1 MGKVFKDKQGNVI
14 AKLLQFVATD
24 AQVNRAITD
33 YLDKNGIT
41 LAEGVDL
48 KKMSSDLSKT
58 SLEVDGVKDAVS
70 NLQKAQT
77 NVLLQY
83 KDHFID
89 TFEAGYIDDKTG
101 TDADTAGYI
110 RSVGLQK
117 IQTQNSVLIVNAPTG
132 YQYAWYFYDENQ
144 KFQGATQW
152 MTKNDAYKITNS
164 QVGWYVRCVMHSS
177 GTLSIDAI
185 DIILAGSAV
194 TDILDQFME
203 NQGSTELLGEEV
215 LSSADKLELNV
226 TKVSL
231 QSVCDVNCI
240 IISFLTDLHI
250 ACTAGKTP
258 EELAEGATKI
268 RRHIACYNLLAQ
280 EFDFDLCAYGGDY
293 LNNSSQTNKEIAL
306 NAHKAVRFLMD
317 KTDKSVPAI
326 VGKGNHDDNTM
337 YTDYKNGY
345 VDSQNLYKLVTGKDS
360 RKSKRDA
367 EFLERS
373 YGYYDIPNKKV
384 RVFMLNSD
392 DVPTSVTSDNKLLY
406 GGQNNSGF
414 SQEQI
419 RFVAD
424 HLLFDES
431 GWQVIFFS
439 HHPLKTFVNGDAE
452 ASGYSCSGV
461 TATHGGQAMLD
472 LITGFKN
479 REQGTV
485 KNVTADFEVSV
496 DYDFTQNKS
505 STVIASICG
514 HTHVYCHKQEDGIHY
529 IATRAVLGH
538 PTYNYISTS
547 CYIVINRKYRK
558 LHLIANG
565 DGDDY
570 TYSY

>member
-1 MGKVFKDKQGNVI
+1 MGKVFKDKQGNII

-24 AQVNRAITD
+24 EQVNQAITA
-33 YLDKNGIT
+33 YLDKNGIA

-48 KKMSSDLSKT
+48 KKMASELSQALT
-58 SLEVDGVKDAVS
+58 DINGIKDS
-70 NLQKAQT
+70 ITGLQQAQT

-83 KDHFID
+83 RDHFINN
-89 TFEAGYIDDKTG
+89 FEVGYIDSTTG
-101 TDADTAGYI
+101 ADIGNAAYI
-110 RSVGLQK
+110 RSSEFEKLQIK
-117 IQTQNSVLIVNAPTG
+117 NTALVISMPEG
-132 YQYAWYFYDENQ
+132 YQCALYFYNEN
-144 KFQGATQW
+144 KIFQGATQW
-152 MTKNDAYKITNS
+152 MSNSDTYRINDS
-164 QVGWYVRCVMHSS
+164 QVGWYVRCVIYSNKKIE
-177 GTLSIDAI
+177 IDAI
-185 DIILAGSAV
+185 NIILAGDAV
-194 TDILDQFME
+194 AEILDRATQTQ
-203 NQGSTELLGEEV
+203 NSSKLLGESE
-215 LSSADKLELNV
+215 LSSSDKLELNV
-226 TKVSL
+226 TKASL
-231 QSVCDVNCI
+231 QSVCDVNSVI
-240 IISFLTDLHI
+240 IPFLTDLHI
-250 ACTAGKTP
+250 TCTEGKTP
-258 EELAEGATKI
+258 EDMAKEAAKI

-293 LNNSSQTNKEIAL
+293 LNNSSQTNKVTAL
-306 NAHKAVRFLMD
+306 NAHKAVRILMD
-317 KTDKSVPAI
+317 AADSSIPSI

-345 VDSQNLYKLVTGKDS
+345 VDSQNLYKFVTGKDA
-360 RKSKRDA
+360 RKSQRDS

-419 RFVAD
+419 QFVAD
-424 HLLFDES
+424 HLLFNES

-439 HHPLKTFVNGDAE
+439 HHPLKTFTNEDTE
-452 ASGYSCSGV
+452 ASGYTCSGV
-461 TATHGGQAMLD
+461 TSTHGGKAILD
-472 LITGFKN
+472 LIAAFKN
-479 REQGTV
+479 KEKGSV
-485 KNVTADFEVSV
+485 KNAIADFEVSV
-496 DYDFTQNKS
+496 EYDFTSNKS
-505 STVIASICG
+505 NTVIASICG

-547 CYIVINRKYRK
+547 SYIVINRKDRM

-570 TYSY
+570 TYEY

>member
-1 MGKVFKDKQGNVI
+1 
-14 AKLLQFVATD
+14 
-24 AQVNRAITD
+24 
-33 YLDKNGIT
+33 
-41 LAEGVDL
+41 
-48 KKMSSDLSKT
+48 
-58 SLEVDGVKDAVS
+58 
-70 NLQKAQT
+70 
-77 NVLLQY
+77 
-83 KDHFID
+83 
-89 TFEAGYIDDKTG
+89 
-101 TDADTAGYI
+101 
-110 RSVGLQK
+110 
-117 IQTQNSVLIVNAPTG
+117 
-132 YQYAWYFYDENQ
+132 
-144 KFQGATQW
+144 
-152 MTKNDAYKITNS
+152 
-164 QVGWYVRCVMHSS
+164 
-177 GTLSIDAI
+177 
-185 DIILAGSAV
+185 
-194 TDILDQFME
+194 
-203 NQGSTELLGEEV
+203 
-215 LSSADKLELNV
+215 
-226 TKVSL
+226 
-231 QSVCDVNCI
+231 
-240 IISFLTDLHI
+240 
-250 ACTAGKTP
+250 
-258 EELAEGATKI
+258 
-268 RRHIACYNLLAQ
+268 
-280 EFDFDLCAYGGDY
+280 
-293 LNNSSQTNKEIAL
+293 
-306 NAHKAVRFLMD
+306 
-317 KTDKSVPAI
+317 
-326 VGKGNHDDNTM
+326 
-337 YTDYKNGY
+337 
-345 VDSQNLYKLVTGKDS
+345 
-360 RKSKRDA
+360 
-367 EFLERS
+367 
-373 YGYYDIPNKKV
+373 
-384 RVFMLNSD
+384 MLNSD

-472 LITGFKN
+472 LITAFKN

>member
-1 MGKVFKDKQGNVI
+1 MGKVLTDKKGNTI

-24 AQVNRAITD
+24 AQVNQAITT

-41 LAEGVDL
+41 LAEGVNL
-48 KKMSSDLSKT
+48 KKMSTDLNKTLSD
-58 SLEVDGVKDAVS
+58 VDGIKGSISD
-70 NLQKAQT
+70 LQKAQT

-83 KDHFID
+83 KDHFIE
-89 TFEAGYIDDKTG
+89 TFEAGYINDKTG
-101 TDADTAGYI
+101 ANADASGYI
-110 RSVGLQK
+110 RSVGMKK
-117 IQTQNSVLIVNAPTG
+117 IETQNSVLIVDVPAG
-132 YQYAWYFYDENQ
+132 YQYAWYFYDTKQ

-152 MTKNDAYKITNS
+152 MSKGDAYKITNS
-164 QVGWYVRCVMHSS
+164 QIGWYVRCVVYSS
-177 GTLSIDAI
+177 GSLSIDAI

-194 TDILDQFME
+194 TDILDQLME
-203 NQGSTELLGEEV
+203 KQGSADLLGEEV

-226 TKVSL
+226 TKASL
-231 QSVCDVNCI
+231 QSACDVNCVI
-240 IISFLTDLHI
+240 IPFLTDLHI
-250 ACTAGKTP
+250 TCTTGKTP
-258 EELAEGATKI
+258 EELAGEAAKI

-280 EFDFDLCAYGGDY
+280 EFDFDLCVYGGDY
-293 LNNSSQTNKEIAL
+293 LNNSAQTNKETAL
-306 NAHKAVRFLMD
+306 NGHKAVRILLD
-317 KTDKSVPAI
+317 KADKSVPAI

-345 VDSQNLYKLVTGKDS
+345 VDSENLYKIVTGKDA
-360 RKSKRDA
+360 RKSNRDV
-367 EFLERS
+367 ENLERS

-419 RFVAD
+419 QFVAD
-424 HLLFDES
+424 HLLFSES
-431 GWQVIFFS
+431 GWQVMFFS
-439 HHPLKTFVNGDAE
+439 HHPLKTFVNEDTE
-452 ASGYSCSGV
+452 ASGYTCSGV

-472 LITGFKN
+472 LITAFKGKK
-479 REQGTV
+479 QGSV

-505 STVIASICG
+505 NTVVASICG
-514 HTHVYCHKQEDGIHY
+514 HTHVYCHKQENGIHY

-558 LHLIANG
+558 IYIIANG
-565 DGDDY
+565 DGND
-570 TYSY
+570 YSYSY

>member
-1 MGKVFKDKQGNVI
+1 MGKIFKDKQGNVI
-14 AKLLQFVATD
+14 TKLLQFAATD
-24 AQVNRAITD
+24 AQVNQAITD
-33 YLDKNGIT
+33 YLDRNGIT

-58 SLEVDGVKDAVS
+58 LSDVDGIKGAMS
-70 NLQKAQT
+70 NLQQAQT

-89 TFEAGYIDDKTG
+89 TFEAGYIDDRTG

-144 KFQGATQW
+144 KFQGATRW
-152 MTKNDAYKITNS
+152 MTKNDAYKITDS
-164 QVGWYVRCVMHSS
+164 QVGWYVRCVMYSN

-194 TDILDQFME
+194 TDILNQLME
-203 NQGSTELLGEEV
+203 QQGSSELLGEEV

-226 TKVSL
+226 TKASL

-240 IISFLTDLHI
+240 VIPFLADLHI
-250 ACTAGKTP
+250 ACPTEKTA
-258 EELAEGATKI
+258 EEIAEGAAKI
-268 RRHIACYNLLAQ
+268 RRHIACYNLLAK

-293 LNNSSQTNKEIAL
+293 LNNSSQTNKETAL
-306 NAHKAVRFLMD
+306 AALKAVRILID
-317 KTDKSVPAI
+317 KGDKSIPVI
-326 VGKGNHDDNTM
+326 VAKGNHDDNTM

-345 VDSQNLYKLVTGKDS
+345 VDSQNLYKLVTGKDA

-367 EFLERS
+367 EFLDRS

-384 RVFMLNSD
+384 RVFMLNSVD
-392 DVPTSVTSDNKLLY
+392 LPTTVTSDNKLLY
-406 GGQNNSGF
+406 GAQNDTGF

-419 RFVAD
+419 QFVAD
-424 HLLFDES
+424 HLIFKEE
-431 GWQVIFFS
+431 GWQVLFLS
-439 HHPLKTFVNGDAE
+439 HHPLVTLAHEDKETGGGVA
-452 ASGYSCSGV
+452 GV

-472 LITGFKN
+472 LIVAFKN
-479 REQGTV
+479 KGQGTV
-485 KNVTADFEVSV
+485 KNVAADFEVSV

-514 HTHVYCHKQEDGIHY
+514 HTHVYGHKLEDGIHY
-529 IATRAVLGH
+529 IATRAVYGH
-538 PTYNYISTS
+538 PTHNFISTS
-547 CYIVINRKYRK
+547 YYIVINRKYRK
-558 LHLIANG
+558 LYLIANG

>member
-14 AKLLQFVATD
+14 TKLLQFVATD
-24 AQVNRAITD
+24 AQVNQAITD

-48 KKMSSDLSKT
+48 KRMSSDLSKT
-58 SLEVDGVKDAVS
+58 LSDVDGIKEAMSD
-70 NLQKAQT
+70 LQQAQT

-101 TDADTAGYI
+101 TDTEVAGYI
-110 RSVGLQK
+110 RSVGFQK

-152 MTKNDAYKITNS
+152 MTKTDAYKITDS
-164 QVGWYVRCVMHSS
+164 QVGWYVRCVMYSS

-194 TDILDQFME
+194 TDILKQLME
-203 NQGSTELLGEEV
+203 QQGSSELLGEEV

-226 TKVSL
+226 TKASL
-231 QSVCDVNCI
+231 QSICDVNCI
-240 IISFLTDLHI
+240 IIPFLTDLHI
-250 ACTAGKTP
+250 ACPTGKTA
-258 EELAEGATKI
+258 EEIAEGATKI
-268 RRHIACYNLLAQ
+268 RRHIACYNLLAK
-280 EFDFDLCAYGGDY
+280 EFDFDLCVYGGDY
-293 LNNSSQTNKEIAL
+293 LNNSTQTNKETAL
-306 NAHKAVRFLMD
+306 TALKAVRILID
-317 KTDKSVPAI
+317 KGDKSIPVI
-326 VGKGNHDDNTM
+326 VAKGNHDDNTM

-345 VDSQNLYKLVTGKDS
+345 VDSKNLYKLVTGKDA
-360 RKSKRDA
+360 RKAKRDA
-367 EFLERS
+367 EFLDRS

-384 RVFMLNSD
+384 RVFMLNSVD
-392 DVPTSVTSDNKLLY
+392 LPTTVTSDNKLLY
-406 GGQNNSGF
+406 GAQNDTGF

-419 RFVAD
+419 QFVAD
-424 HLLFDES
+424 HLVFEEE
-431 GWQVIFFS
+431 GWQVLFFS
-439 HHPLKTFVNGDAE
+439 HHPLKTLTHEDKETGD
-452 ASGYSCSGV
+452 GV
-461 TATHGGQAMLD
+461 AGIIATHGGKAMID
-472 LITGFKN
+472 LITAFKN
-479 REQGTV
+479 KEQGTV
-485 KNVTADFEVSV
+485 KNVAADFEISV
-496 DYDFTQNKS
+496 DYDFAQNKS
-505 STVIASICG
+505 NTVIASICG
-514 HTHVYCHKQEDGIHY
+514 HTHVYGHKLEDGIHY
-529 IATRAVLGH
+529 IATRAVYGH
-538 PTYNYISTS
+538 PSHNFISTS